1 MATKSDAPKKVRLA
15 CRRCRARRI
24 KCDGEVPACSNC
36 ARSGQVCLDVDSQNS
51 DLLIPRNFA
60 NAARARISW
69 LEEIIRTRLP
79 DVDLNSGPQVDV
91 HRDPKTDTPE
101 ARDQENAA
109 SSTSPQTDVQGT
121 VTDAID
127 QARRPSLKRPFPNDP
142 HNDAED
148 TEAFSEQ
155 AHTVSMN
162 LGMLSLNSDSLQKHY
177 IGSSSGLLFT
187 HLIGASPS
195 SNESPSAI
203 AEGQPSRS
211 NWPSSEAAPDALND
225 HHRTLLRF
233 LKQELPKKADAEIL
247 LQTYLRWVHPDF
259 PALDP
264 PSLYSALDAL
274 YASISSDFEHDQLQ
288 YGWPSTTNGLY
299 WNGRLH
305 PVDNGPNMI
314 PLPVIAFIL
323 FMVFSI
329 GAIVKVRSRV
339 YEYSP
344 EKLHQA
350 ALHFSKDCF
359 TRTTPDTIQ
368 ALVTIIIHG
377 VLTPSA
383 INAWTLTHLGV
394 AHCIELGLHREH
406 PSIESQDT
414 AYRQVMRFIFYT
426 LYSLDRSISS
436 IQGRPLGFR
445 DETFDVKIHSAVAP
459 PVHAP
464 NLVPAQFIEAV
475 TTYAAAQFEL
485 DQIISDIKLHLYHL
499 PNKHVRFPWA
509 SDPAIQQEKLH
520 QRLLEW
526 WARAAHSNLDV
537 RVLDQRQREIWHL
550 KLKIRFQT
558 TMILLFQ
565 PSQMIREPSTSA
577 LQVCFDSACQ
587 ILHNYQTLHDQH
599 GLYHGWR
606 TVQNIFAAG
615 ATMIYSFWT
624 SIDVRRRTSAVDV
637 SKSLR
642 SCSTLLSIGGEWWP
656 AAKRGYHSFGAI
668 ADLTIQKLYTE
679 GVSSKQMRLSG
690 LQNSADVV
698 FDINHELQAA
708 DSLTRLQ
715 NSLDP
720 TSFNTASE
728 QATETSQHSQ
738 ENWPDMLPDLTSRSA
753 PLYEY
758 APEIEEFLAGFDRSD
773 LAWNLPLNDITGLS
787 DQPDTFFSQI

>member
-1 MATKSDAPKKVRLA
+1 MATRSDAPKKVRLA
-15 CRRCRARRI
+15 CRRCRTRRI

-36 ARSGQVCLDVDSQNS
+36 AKSGSPCLDVDSQNS
-51 DLLIPRNFA
+51 DVLIPRNFA

-69 LEEIIRTRLP
+69 LEDIIRTRLP
-79 DVDLNSGPQVDV
+79 DVDLESGPQVE
-91 HRDPKTDTPE
+91 TS
-101 ARDQENAA
+101 RDQDNAA
-109 SSTSPQTDVQGT
+109 GSATPQPISRGDEADRNGH
-121 VTDAID
+121 
-127 QARRPSLKRPFPNDP
+127 ARQLSLKRPLPLET
-142 HNDAED
+142 DAED
-148 TEAFSEQ
+148 AEAFSEQ

-195 SNESPSAI
+195 SNDSPSAVS
-203 AEGQPSRS
+203 EGQPTRTHWS
-211 NWPSSEAAPDALND
+211 PSEAHSTSLNE
-225 HHRTLLRF
+225 HYKSLHLFLR
-233 LKQELPKKADAEIL
+233 QELPKKADAELL
-247 LQTYLRWVHPDF
+247 LQTYIRWVHPDF
-259 PALDP
+259 PVLDP
-264 PSLYSALDAL
+264 PSLCSALEIL
-274 YASISSDFEHDQLQ
+274 YASTLSDLEHDQLQ
-288 YGWPSTTNGLY
+288 SGWPSTINNLY
-299 WNGRLH
+299 WNGRLYSI
-305 PVDNGPNMI
+305 DNAEVPII
-314 PLPVIAFIL
+314 PLPVIAFIF

-344 EKLHQA
+344 ERFHQA

-359 TRTTPDTIQ
+359 MRTTPDTIQ
-368 ALVTIIIHG
+368 ALVTIVIHG

-406 PSIESQDT
+406 PSTETQDV
-414 AYRQVMRFIFYT
+414 AYQQVMRFIFYT

-445 DETFDVKIHSAVAP
+445 DETFDIKIPSVTLTPMHGLNLIPDTFVK
-459 PVHAP
+459 
-464 NLVPAQFIEAV
+464 AV
-475 TTYAAAQFEL
+475 TCYAAAQFEL
-485 DQIISDIKLHLYHL
+485 DQIVSDIKLHLYHL
-499 PNKHVRFPWA
+499 PNKHIGFPWA
-509 SDPAIQQEKLH
+509 RDPVAQQQKLH

-526 WARAAHSNLDV
+526 WTRSSHLHLDANT
-537 RVLDQRQREIWHL
+537 LDKRQQEIWYL

-565 PSQMIREPSTSA
+565 PSQMIRKPSDTS
-577 LQVCFDSACQ
+577 LQICFDNACQ
-587 ILHNYQTLHDQH
+587 TLHDYQTLHDHH

-624 SIDVRRRTSAVDV
+624 SIDVRRRASVVEV
-637 SKSLR
+637 SRTLR

-656 AAKRGYHSFGAI
+656 SAKRGYNSFGAI
-668 ADLTIQKLYTE
+668 SDLTIQKLYTE
-679 GVSSKQMRLSG
+679 GVSSKQMRVSAP
-690 LQNSADVV
+690 QNGTHTV

-715 NSLDP
+715 SSMAP
-720 TSFNTASE
+720 GSFEPNLVTE
-728 QATETSQHSQ
+728 QGIESSQRQQ
-738 ENWPDMLPDLTSRSA
+738 EEDWPNMLSDLTTRSA
-753 PLYEY
+753 PSFDY

-773 LAWNLPLNDITGLS
+773 LAWNLPLNEIGDSSNPPDI
-787 DQPDTFFSQI
+787 FFPQI